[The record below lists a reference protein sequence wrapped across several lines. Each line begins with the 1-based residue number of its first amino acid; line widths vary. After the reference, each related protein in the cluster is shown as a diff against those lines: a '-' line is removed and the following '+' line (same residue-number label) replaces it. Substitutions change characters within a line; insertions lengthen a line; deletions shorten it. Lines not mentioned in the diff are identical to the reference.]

1 MYVHHLK
8 TLGGSYELLILWEW
22 TDSRDGSING
32 GDVDLSSPD
41 ETLSTDS
48 DLEIRRCRN
57 GHRYFLT
64 RDPSYQ
70 SLISVSLKEGKHVP
84 VQIEAEPTNP
94 YDAHA
99 VCFKCLLDS
108 RWQVFSY
115 VVKELCEEV
124 NVALSDKSIIATTF
138 AWVKY
143 KIVST
148 TGPGYYAAVSITKKG
163 KWSSSVHRLSSTMY

>member
-1 MYVHHLK
+1 M
-8 TLGGSYELLILWEW
+8 GGSRELLILWEW
-22 TDSRDGSING
+22 IDSRDGSING
-32 GDVDLSSPD
+32 SDVDLSSPD

-48 DLEIRRCRN
+48 DFEEENVETDTVIFKCI
-57 GHRYFLT
+57 GVT

-70 SLISVSLKEGKHVP
+70 DVLKSVSVSLKEGKHVP
-84 VQIEAEPTNP
+84 VQIVAESTNP

-115 VVKELCEEV
+115 VVKELCDEV
-124 NVALSDKSIIATTF
+124 NMALSDKSIIATTF

-143 KIVST
+143 KIIST

-163 KWSSSVHRLSSTMY
+163 KWSSLVHKLSSTMY